1 MVGTVNIAKKWA
13 GVVPETLKDYAFPFK
28 VEVDLDGPADTYG
41 YSTYA
46 LEYTVDGTK
55 YETDANGNFTLK
67 SGQTAAFEG
76 IPTGAKVKVTETKTT
91 APSIDVDG
99 VIIETFKSSFGEVE
113 NLPPQE
119 EGVMVIVSAMAAD
132 AAKDRNDLLVP
143 GELVRD
149 NDGNIIGCK
158 SLRRP

>member
-1 MVGTVNIAKKWA
+1 MKLKNLTPHNVVIVINDTKIVIPSDGIAR
-13 GVVPETLKDYAFPFK
+13 
-28 VEVDLDGPADTYG
+28 
-41 YSTYA
+41 
-46 LEYTVDGTK
+46 
-55 YETDANGNFTLK
+55 
-67 SGQTAAFEG
+67 
-76 IPTGAKVKVTETKTT
+76 VTETKTAT
-91 APSIDVDG
+91 PSIDVDG
-99 VIIETFKSSFGEVE
+99 VVIETFVSAFGEVE

-119 EGVMVIVSAMAAD
+119 DGVMVIVSAMVAS

>member
-1 MVGTVNIAKKWA
+1 MK
-13 GVVPETLKDYAFPFK
+13 LK
-28 VEVDLDGPADTYG
+28 
-41 YSTYA
+41 
-46 LEYTVDGTK
+46 
-55 YETDANGNFTLK
+55 NFTPHNVVIVINESTK
-67 SGQTAAFEG
+67 IVIPSDG
-76 IPTGAKVKVTETKTT
+76 IARVTEAKTV

-99 VIIETFKSSFGEVE
+99 VIVETFKSSFGEVE

-119 EGVMVIVSAMAAD
+119 DGVMVIVSAMVAS

>member
-1 MVGTVNIAKKWA
+1 MK
-13 GVVPETLKDYAFPFK
+13 LK
-28 VEVDLDGPADTYG
+28 
-41 YSTYA
+41 
-46 LEYTVDGTK
+46 
-55 YETDANGNFTLK
+55 NFTPHNVVIVMNETTK
-67 SGQTAAFEG
+67 IVIPSDG
-76 IPTGAKVKVTETKTT
+76 IARVTETKTV

-119 EGVMVIVSAMAAD
+119 EGVMVIVSAMAAS

>member
-1 MVGTVNIAKKWA
+1 MK
-13 GVVPETLKDYAFPFK
+13 LK
-28 VEVDLDGPADTYG
+28 
-41 YSTYA
+41 
-46 LEYTVDGTK
+46 
-55 YETDANGNFTLK
+55 NFTPHNVVIVMNETTK
-67 SGQTAAFEG
+67 IVIPSDG
-76 IPTGAKVKVTETKTT
+76 IARVTETKTAT
-91 APSIDVDG
+91 PSIDVDG
-99 VIIETFKSSFGEVE
+99 VVIETFKSSFGEVE

-119 EGVMVIVSAMAAD
+119 DGVMVIVSAMAAD

>member
-1 MVGTVNIAKKWA
+1 MK
-13 GVVPETLKDYAFPFK
+13 LK
-28 VEVDLDGPADTYG
+28 
-41 YSTYA
+41 
-46 LEYTVDGTK
+46 
-55 YETDANGNFTLK
+55 NFTPHNVVIVINESTK
-67 SGQTAAFEG
+67 IVIPSDG
-76 IPTGAKVKVTETKTT
+76 IARVTETKTT

-99 VIIETFKSSFGEVE
+99 VVIETFVSAFGEVE

>member
-1 MVGTVNIAKKWA
+1 ML
-13 GVVPETLKDYAFPFK
+13 LK
-28 VEVDLDGPADTYG
+28 
-41 YSTYA
+41 
-46 LEYTVDGTK
+46 
-55 YETDANGNFTLK
+55 NFTPHNVVIVINDSTK
-67 SGQTAAFEG
+67 IVIPSDG
-76 IPTGAKVKVTETKTT
+76 IARVTETKTV

-119 EGVMVIVSAMAAD
+119 EGVMVIVSALVAS

>member
-1 MVGTVNIAKKWA
+1 ML
-13 GVVPETLKDYAFPFK
+13 LK
-28 VEVDLDGPADTYG
+28 
-41 YSTYA
+41 
-46 LEYTVDGTK
+46 
-55 YETDANGNFTLK
+55 NFTPHNVVIVMNEATK
-67 SGQTAAFEG
+67 IVIPSDG
-76 IPTGAKVKVTETKTT
+76 IARVTETKTV

-119 EGVMVIVSAMAAD
+119 EGVMVIVSALVAS

>member
-1 MVGTVNIAKKWA
+1 MK
-13 GVVPETLKDYAFPFK
+13 LK
-28 VEVDLDGPADTYG
+28 
-41 YSTYA
+41 
-46 LEYTVDGTK
+46 
-55 YETDANGNFTLK
+55 NFTPHNVVIVMNE
-67 SGQTAAFEG
+67 STIVIPSDG
-76 IPTGAKVKVTETKTT
+76 IARVTEAKTVT
-91 APSIDVDG
+91 PSIDVDG

-119 EGVMVIVSAMAAD
+119 DGVMVIVSAMAAD

>member
-1 MVGTVNIAKKWA
+1 ML
-13 GVVPETLKDYAFPFK
+13 LK
-28 VEVDLDGPADTYG
+28 
-41 YSTYA
+41 
-46 LEYTVDGTK
+46 
-55 YETDANGNFTLK
+55 NFTPHNVVIVN
-67 SGQTAAFEG
+67 GAAKIVIPSDG
-76 IPTGAKVKVTETKTT
+76 IARVTETKTV

-99 VIIETFKSSFGEVE
+99 VAVETFVSAFGEVE

-119 EGVMVIVSAMAAD
+119 DGVMVIVSAMVAG

>member
-1 MVGTVNIAKKWA
+1 MK
-13 GVVPETLKDYAFPFK
+13 LK
-28 VEVDLDGPADTYG
+28 
-41 YSTYA
+41 
-46 LEYTVDGTK
+46 
-55 YETDANGNFTLK
+55 NFTPHNVVIVMNETK
-67 SGQTAAFEG
+67 IVIPSDG
-76 IPTGAKVKVTETKTT
+76 IARVTEAKTV

-119 EGVMVIVSAMAAD
+119 EGVMVIVSALVAS
-132 AAKDRNDLLVP
+132 AAKGRDDLLVP

-149 NDGNIIGCK
+149 DGGNIIGCK

>member
-1 MVGTVNIAKKWA
+1 ML
-13 GVVPETLKDYAFPFK
+13 LK
-28 VEVDLDGPADTYG
+28 
-41 YSTYA
+41 
-46 LEYTVDGTK
+46 
-55 YETDANGNFTLK
+55 NFTPHNVVIVINVSTK
-67 SGQTAAFEG
+67 IVIPSDG
-76 IPTGAKVKVTETKTT
+76 IARVTETKTAT
-91 APSIDVDG
+91 PSIDVDG
-99 VIIETFKSSFGEVE
+99 VVIETFVSTFGEVE

-119 EGVMVIVSAMAAD
+119 DGVMVIVSAMVAS

>member
-1 MVGTVNIAKKWA
+1 MK
-13 GVVPETLKDYAFPFK
+13 LK
-28 VEVDLDGPADTYG
+28 
-41 YSTYA
+41 
-46 LEYTVDGTK
+46 
-55 YETDANGNFTLK
+55 NFTPHNVVIVMNETTK
-67 SGQTAAFEG
+67 IVIPSDG
-76 IPTGAKVKVTETKTT
+76 IARVTETKTAT
-91 APSIDVDG
+91 PSIDVDG
-99 VIIETFKSSFGEVE
+99 VVIETFKSSFGEVE

-119 EGVMVIVSAMAAD
+119 DGVMVIVSAMAAS

>member
-1 MVGTVNIAKKWA
+1 ML
-13 GVVPETLKDYAFPFK
+13 LK
-28 VEVDLDGPADTYG
+28 
-41 YSTYA
+41 
-46 LEYTVDGTK
+46 
-55 YETDANGNFTLK
+55 NFTPHNVVIVINESTK
-67 SGQTAAFEG
+67 IVIPSDG
-76 IPTGAKVKVTETKTT
+76 IARVTETKTV

>member
-1 MVGTVNIAKKWA
+1 MK
-13 GVVPETLKDYAFPFK
+13 LK
-28 VEVDLDGPADTYG
+28 
-41 YSTYA
+41 
-46 LEYTVDGTK
+46 
-55 YETDANGNFTLK
+55 NFTPHNVVIVINDERK
-67 SGQTAAFEG
+67 IVIPSDG
-76 IPTGAKVKVTETKTT
+76 IARVTEVKTV

-99 VIIETFKSSFGEVE
+99 AIIETFKSSFGEVE

-119 EGVMVIVSAMAAD
+119 DGVMVIVSAMAAS

>member
-1 MVGTVNIAKKWA
+1 MK
-13 GVVPETLKDYAFPFK
+13 LK
-28 VEVDLDGPADTYG
+28 
-41 YSTYA
+41 
-46 LEYTVDGTK
+46 
-55 YETDANGNFTLK
+55 NFTPHNVVIVMNETK
-67 SGQTAAFEG
+67 IVIPSDG
-76 IPTGAKVKVTETKTT
+76 IARVTETKTA

-99 VIIETFKSSFGEVE
+99 VVIETFKSSFGEVE

-119 EGVMVIVSAMAAD
+119 DGVMVIVSAMAAS

>member
-1 MVGTVNIAKKWA
+1 ML
-13 GVVPETLKDYAFPFK
+13 LK
-28 VEVDLDGPADTYG
+28 
-41 YSTYA
+41 
-46 LEYTVDGTK
+46 
-55 YETDANGNFTLK
+55 NFTPHNVVIINESTK
-67 SGQTAAFEG
+67 IVIPSDG
-76 IPTGAKVKVTETKTT
+76 IARVTETKTAT
-91 APSIDVDG
+91 PSIDVDG
-99 VIIETFKSSFGEVE
+99 VVIETFVSAFGEVE

-119 EGVMVIVSAMAAD
+119 DGVMVIVSAMVAS

>member
-1 MVGTVNIAKKWA
+1 MK
-13 GVVPETLKDYAFPFK
+13 LK
-28 VEVDLDGPADTYG
+28 
-41 YSTYA
+41 
-46 LEYTVDGTK
+46 
-55 YETDANGNFTLK
+55 NFTPHNVVIVINESTK
-67 SGQTAAFEG
+67 IVIPSDG
-76 IPTGAKVKVTETKTT
+76 IARVTETKTAT
-91 APSIDVDG
+91 PSIDVDG

>member
-1 MVGTVNIAKKWA
+1 ML
-13 GVVPETLKDYAFPFK
+13 LK
-28 VEVDLDGPADTYG
+28 
-41 YSTYA
+41 
-46 LEYTVDGTK
+46 
-55 YETDANGNFTLK
+55 NFTPHNVVIVMNETTK
-67 SGQTAAFEG
+67 IVIPSDG
-76 IPTGAKVKVTETKTT
+76 IARVTETKTAT
-91 APSIDVDG
+91 PSIDVDG
-99 VIIETFKSSFGEVE
+99 VVIETFKSSFGEVE

-119 EGVMVIVSAMAAD
+119 DGVMVIVSAMAAS

>member
-1 MVGTVNIAKKWA
+1 MK
-13 GVVPETLKDYAFPFK
+13 LK
-28 VEVDLDGPADTYG
+28 
-41 YSTYA
+41 
-46 LEYTVDGTK
+46 
-55 YETDANGNFTLK
+55 NFTPHNVVIVINEETK
-67 SGQTAAFEG
+67 IVIPSDG
-76 IPTGAKVKVTETKTT
+76 IARVTETKTVT
-91 APSIDVDG
+91 PSIDVDG

-119 EGVMVIVSAMAAD
+119 DGVMVIVSAMAAS